1 MRYIPRLVK
10 ERILKYIFS
19 TAIENIRVR
28 EALLVFNFR
37 RGAMKRT
44 DKLRRERELKR
55 AQKKEDRIQKSASGR
70 QELTIGDYIN
80 NLYSLFFHDAEKIYN
95 INQSEEILELL
106 EDMKDNIPEEKWD
119 TVLRKAVKKAQ
130 IKSREE
136 AVKQLLSL
144 LTSS

>member
-1 MRYIPRLVK
+1 
-10 ERILKYIFS
+10 
-19 TAIENIRVR
+19 
-28 EALLVFNFR
+28 
-37 RGAMKRT
+37 MKRT

-55 AQKKEDRIQKSASGR
+55 AQKKVDRIQKSDSGE
-70 QELTIGDYIN
+70 QKLTIGVYIN

-144 LTSS
+144 LTGS

>member
-1 MRYIPRLVK
+1 
-10 ERILKYIFS
+10 
-19 TAIENIRVR
+19 
-28 EALLVFNFR
+28 
-37 RGAMKRT
+37 MKRT

-55 AQKKEDRIQKSASGR
+55 AQKKEDRIQKGDSGE

-119 TVLRKAVKKAQ
+119 TVIRKAVKKAQ

-136 AVKQLLSL
+136 AVKKLMAL
-144 LTSS
+144 LTGS

>member
-1 MRYIPRLVK
+1 
-10 ERILKYIFS
+10 
-19 TAIENIRVR
+19 
-28 EALLVFNFR
+28 
-37 RGAMKRT
+37 MKRT

-55 AQKKEDRIQKSASGR
+55 AQKKEDRIQKGDSGE

-119 TVLRKAVKKAQ
+119 TVIRKAVKKAQ

>member
-1 MRYIPRLVK
+1 
-10 ERILKYIFS
+10 
-19 TAIENIRVR
+19 
-28 EALLVFNFR
+28 
-37 RGAMKRT
+37 MKRT

-55 AQKKEDRIQKSASGR
+55 AQKKEDRIQKSVSDK
-70 QELTIGDYIN
+70 QELSIGDYIN

-95 INQSEEILELL
+95 INQSEDILEML

-130 IKSREE
+130 IKTREE
-136 AVKQLLSL
+136 AVKQLQSL